1 MAADQSHTL
10 ARARSSEPGRR
21 LRTLMER
28 GLVHAPGCAD
38 ALGATLVER
47 AGFEAAYLS
56 GFALSATSLGQPD
69 LGLIGLTDVADA
81 VRRVVAVVDIP
92 VIADIDTGFGG
103 PLNVRRTVI
112 EVEAAGAAGLQIE
125 DQLSPKRCGHFED
138 KQIVDLDEAVARVE
152 IAVDARQSPD
162 TVVIA
167 RTDAVAVEGLPAA
180 IERAH
185 AFVAAGADVVFVE
198 ALEDAA
204 QLAHL
209 SSALPT
215 TPLLYNAVEGG
226 RSPMLDPPTLE
237 AHGVRI
243 LIHPI
248 TLLLESIRAQQA
260 ALEALRAGRPATTE
274 TIATARDVLDAAASE
289 ALQRR

>member
-1 MAADQSHTL
+1 
-10 ARARSSEPGRR
+10 
-21 LRTLMER
+21 MER

-38 ALGATLVER
+38 ALGAMLIEQ
-47 AGFEAAYLS
+47 AGFEVAYLS

-69 LGLIGLTDVADA
+69 LGLIGLHDVTDA
-81 VRRVVAVVDIP
+81 VRRLTAVVEIP

-112 EVEAAGAAGLQIE
+112 EVEAAGAAAVQIE

-138 KQIVDLDEAVARVE
+138 KQIVEHDEAVARVQ
-152 IAVDARQSPD
+152 IAVESCRSPD

-167 RTDAVAVEGLPAA
+167 RTDAVAVEGLTEA
-180 IERAH
+180 IDRAR

-198 ALEDAA
+198 ALESAA
-204 QLAHL
+204 QLEQVGA
-209 SSALPT
+209 ALPS

-226 RSPMLDPPTLE
+226 RSPILDPATLE

-248 TLLLESIRAQQA
+248 TLLLESIRAQRAGLQ
-260 ALEALRAGRPATTE
+260 ALRDGRAATTE
-274 TIATARDVLDAAASE
+274 TIASARQVLDVAGAE
-289 ALQRR
+289 AIQRRSPLRPPVR